1 MITLNVSLG
10 KVRVELCYI
19 SYDRLEWHSGGQISG
34 DQNRRSK
41 VDYDYNAFFTFDL
54 LTNFGKIKETFDLR
68 KKATFDLLKFNFMII
83 CHK

>member
-41 VDYDYNAFFTFDL
+41 VDYDFNAFFTFDL
-54 LTNFGKIKETFDLR
+54 LN
-68 KKATFDLLKFNFMII
+68 KFWQN
-83 CHK
+83 